1 MSLQSH
7 LAELQK
13 KHQALEE
20 QINDCLVHP
29 ATDDLMVV
37 ELKRKKLQVKDEIER
52 LRHGELV
59 SVH

>member
-20 QINDCLVHP
+20 QINECLVHR

-37 ELKRKKLQVKDEIER
+37 ELKRKKLLVNDQIER
-52 LRHGELV
+52 LRHGEQA

>member
-13 KHQALEE
+13 KHRALEE
-20 QINDCLVHP
+20 QINDCLVHR
-29 ATDDLMVV
+29 ATDDLKLV
-37 ELKRKKLQVKDEIER
+37 ELKRKKLLLKDEIER
-52 LRHGELV
+52 LRHDENT

>member
-20 QINDCLVHP
+20 QINECLVHR

-37 ELKRKKLQVKDEIER
+37 ELKRKKL
-52 LRHGELV
+52 LV
-59 SVH
+59 EHASVH